1 MLYYLNVSGV
11 IEPLAISPTILAA
24 GATRGV
30 NFQQQFTA
38 TGGSGNVTWVPDGG
52 VFPPGWSLSSS
63 GLLAGVASAD
73 GFYTFAVKAT
83 DAANPPQTARAQY
96 TMQIAEPL
104 VITSS
109 PTFPNACVNKPYSFQ
124 MQTSGGVPPIFFGFN
139 SSAWIAINLDTS
151 TGIFSGTT
159 SSTGTFTGSAGAI
172 DSAQPPSSQGQQIS
186 LTIINCP

>member
-52 VFPPGWSLSSS
+52 AFPPGWSLSSS

-83 DAANPPQTARAQY
+83 NAANPPQTARAQY

-104 VITSS
+104 VITTS
-109 PTFPNACVNKPYSFQ
+109 PTFPNACVNQPYSFQ
-124 MQTSGGVPPIFFGFN
+124 MRTSGGVPPIFFGFT
-139 SSAWIAINLDTS
+139 SSAFVINMDTS
-151 TGIFSGTT
+151 TGIFSGTP
-159 SSTGTFTGSAGAI
+159 SVTGTFTGDGGAS
-172 DSAQPPSSQGQQIS
+172 DSAQPPSSQGQHIS
-186 LTIINCP
+186 LTVVNCP